1 MPVYTAPGGASITI
15 DTRARLLAS
24 TPAKPTAAL
33 ASDTLEP
40 MVWNGSAWYVAPLEL
55 IAQPNAVDMGLL
67 PPMVANDRAGY
78 TADYI
83 TDKTIYNSAIG
94 GSAATTNGG
103 VRVSSSTLQAY
114 LNGTWNDVVTGFRF
128 REISANNYAL
138 EHKPIGFTLWLEV
151 DSGNSQ
157 GDLGLN
163 GLPLVQG
170 YQVSMGAYPPNQL
183 ITSRTITA

>member
-1 MPVYTAPGGASITI
+1 MLSYTSPLGRPIT
-15 DTRARLLAS
+15 DTRANLLAM
-24 TPAKPTAAL
+24 TPALPVIAL
-33 ASDTLEP
+33 ASDTLEH
-40 MVWNGSAWYVAPLEL
+40 MIWNGSGWYVAPLEL
-55 IAQPNAVDMGLL
+55 IAQANAVDMGLL

-78 TADYI
+78 TADHV
-83 TDKTIYNSAIG
+83 TDKVIYNSAIG

-103 VRVSSSTLQAY
+103 VRVSSSTLQMY
-114 LNGTWNDVVTGFRF
+114 LNSVWNDVVTGFRF

-157 GDLGLN
+157 SDLGLN

-170 YQVSMGAYPPNQL
+170 YQVSMGAYPVNPL
-183 ITSRTITA
+183 IVGRTITA